1 MSHVSTDYIRAEIN
15 KSVPAEIRQQIEKI
29 VDDNRGKAGSAIR
42 VLQQVQGIS
51 GYLPPSVL
59 QLVSGYTKIPLSELY
74 GVVSF
79 YSFFSLLP
87 KGKHVIQ
94 VCMGTSCF
102 VKGGEKI
109 MKTLKKDY
117 NLESGGITAD
127 GKFSL
132 EMVRCL
138 GCCGL
143 SPVIAI
149 DTDIH
154 RKVKASQMKEI
165 LSTYK

>member
-1 MSHVSTDYIRAEIN
+1 MSQVSTDYIRAEIN
-15 KSVPAEIRQQIEKI
+15 KAVPPDVRQKIEKI
-29 VDDNRGKAGSAIR
+29 VEDNRGKAGAAIR
-42 VLQQVQGIS
+42 VLQQVQGIY

-59 QLVSGYTKIPLSELY
+59 QSISGYTRIPLSEIY

-79 YSFFSLLP
+79 YSFFSLMP

-109 MKTLKKDY
+109 IKTLKKDF
-117 NLESGGITAD
+117 NLQPGGITED

-149 DTDIH
+149 GTDIH
-154 RKVKASQMKEI
+154 RKVKASQIKEI
-165 LSTYK
+165 LSAYK